1 MSDQKPAP
9 PMHPLLLVGIA
20 ALAAGLVAWLWT
32 YDWRW
37 AVTGA
42 VAFVVLGIAGSA
54 QPDRKVS
61 S

>member
-1 MSDQKPAP
+1 MNEKRPAP
-9 PMHPLLLVGIA
+9 PMHPLLLLGIG

-32 YDWRW
+32 SDWRW

-54 QPDRKVS
+54 QPDRKGTS
-61 S
+61 